1 MLATNSGESVCT
13 LFLSHLFQLLPGREY
28 ALCKTAINLLLI
40 NDGYE
45 GPLNSFSQEADDYDE
60 GYSTFT
66 ARSNTM
72 TVRIYTFRLPDGNID
87 GSGFQVNRH
96 QSLHKCYEGAIII
109 NQHHFQNCE
118 SKRSTSKPREY
129 NFDELVKMICE
140 IVQSEC
146 HDFGIKDIESV
157 VINTTHPTRGCH
169 SDHRVVGRLSLL
181 VAKEL
186 KCFVKMWADYT
197 DADHASNLD
206 PYTIIGKGLLLGAYT
221 SAIHDINPFAFGSDG
236 VSSWKWCSYNEVLFF
251 GRGSEYPAD

>member
-181 VAKEL
+181 VAKVSFFFSSLGREVQYVL
-186 KCFVKMWADYT
+186 QFFSIPSHIKITFTFTITISFTIFWRQYLQVAIKFCHFFDYKCRMKLLWACRRI
-197 DADHASNLD
+197 L
-206 PYTIIGKGLLLGAYT
+206 
-221 SAIHDINPFAFGSDG
+221 
-236 VSSWKWCSYNEVLFF
+236 
-251 GRGSEYPAD
+251 